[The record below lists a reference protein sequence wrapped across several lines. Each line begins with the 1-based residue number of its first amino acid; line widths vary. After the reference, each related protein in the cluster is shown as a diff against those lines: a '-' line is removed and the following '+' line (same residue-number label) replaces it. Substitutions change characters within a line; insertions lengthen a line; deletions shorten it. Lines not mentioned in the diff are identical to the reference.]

1 MVEDYIEF
9 EKDTKRLKKI
19 VLDEMSIVELQEYIQ
34 QLNIEIKRVCTE
46 IEKKTNSQKHAEKYF
61 K

>member
-9 EKDTKRLKKI
+9 EKDTKKLKKI

-46 IEKKTNSQKHAEKYF
+46 IEKKNKFSKTCRKSN
-61 K
+61 